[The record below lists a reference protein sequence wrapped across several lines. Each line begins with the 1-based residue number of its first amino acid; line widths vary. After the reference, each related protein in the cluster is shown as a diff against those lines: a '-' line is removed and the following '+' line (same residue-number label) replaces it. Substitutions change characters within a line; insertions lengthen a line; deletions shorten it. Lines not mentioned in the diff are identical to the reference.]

1 MYLKHT
7 KYQKYLVFTVTLV
20 AIAGAALAAME
31 LTVLSQNQQEADAK
45 GCSPGLTG
53 YNASQGKCFKPDL
66 QAENTEADGTAD
78 EEEEEDNDDN
88 DDE

>member
-20 AIAGAALAAME
+20 AFAGAALAAME
-31 LTVLSQNQQEADAK
+31 LIVLSQNQQEADAK
-45 GCSPGLTG
+45 GCSPDLTG

-66 QAENTEADGTAD
+66 QAENTEADGTAAD
-78 EEEEEDNDDN
+78 EEEDDDDD